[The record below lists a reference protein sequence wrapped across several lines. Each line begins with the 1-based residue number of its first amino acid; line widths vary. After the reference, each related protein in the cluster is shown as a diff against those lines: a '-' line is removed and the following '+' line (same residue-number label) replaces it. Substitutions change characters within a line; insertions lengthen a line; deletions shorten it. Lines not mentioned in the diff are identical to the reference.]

1 MKCVCA
7 LNKDVRVGVKD
18 QANDSIYRWRK
29 CVYFILVLTIHL
41 RMHNAML
48 LASGGFFCS
57 ACRLQQGNAGVDEDA
72 LT

>member
-1 MKCVCA
+1 MKCVK

-29 CVYFILVLTIHL
+29 YVYISTINL

-48 LASGGFFCS
+48 LASGGFFAVPVGCDKVM
-57 ACRLQQGNAGVDEDA
+57 RV
-72 LT
+72 